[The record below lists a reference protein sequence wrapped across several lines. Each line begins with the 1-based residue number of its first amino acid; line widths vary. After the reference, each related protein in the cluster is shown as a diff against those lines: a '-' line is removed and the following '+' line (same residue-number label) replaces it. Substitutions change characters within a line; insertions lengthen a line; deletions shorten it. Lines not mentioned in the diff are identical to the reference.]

1 MRAKKLITREFFKQE
16 AGWKQEKQRALTD
29 GRTLFLFH
37 FYWFTA
43 KQVLGKRLEVPS
55 KSIEGA
61 VLKGRECRPEV
72 KTASMSV
79 KTKTMFIKS
88 KALIDKSVALS
99 CVFQTFCVSLNFV
112 RTYSRSKMLKKY
124 LAFYSLIRNFAFKS
138 WHVFRRKVWHYGNK
152 RLPLHTK

>member
-16 AGWKQEKQRALTD
+16 AGWKQEKHRVLTD
-29 GRTLFLFH
+29 RRTPFLLYF
-37 FYWFTA
+37 FWFTA

-61 VLKGRECRPEV
+61 VLKGRECRPED

-79 KTKTMFIKS
+79 KTKTMFIKT

-112 RTYSRSKMLKKY
+112 LTYSRSKMLKKY
-124 LAFYSLIRNFAFKS
+124 LAFYSLIRNFALKS
-138 WHVFRRKVWHYGNK
+138 SKQLCTQSISRGKF
-152 RLPLHTK
+152 LT